1 MFDYSFF
8 FITLVSHFHF
18 QNQLDTYKPQ
28 GCRDYRSLG
37 LLRFWTIDLLD
48 CLAVGQWRF
57 RTIDLLDCLA
67 VGQSRFRTIDLLD
80 CLAFGLS
87 SRQTIELSD
96 WRAIEL
102 RRCWSRGPSPFWPNH
117 TTWYAKRNN
126 SIERDLFHFYI
137 IFRQMHDKY
146 QIYIK

>member
-8 FITLVSHFHF
+8 LIALVSHFHF
-18 QNQLDTYKPQ
+18 QNQLDKYIPQ

-37 LLRFWTIDLLD
+37 LLRFW
-48 CLAVGQWRF
+48 
-57 RTIDLLDCLA
+57 TIDLLDCLA